1 MAKGQLTEIQII
13 SGCIDN
19 DRHAQEALYRK
30 YFSSMMAMLMK
41 HTSDKNLSMEIL
53 NNGMLRVFQKID
65 QYEQKGSLEG
75 WIRRIVYHALCNH
88 FQSNSNYIKYL
99 ILEDHDAAI
108 PPAAED
114 QSKYDNLLELINS
127 LPAATAKVFKLYAIE
142 GYRHR
147 EISDILGISIG
158 TSKWHLSEARKQLK
172 EKIMQS
178 ENYSNYGA

>member
-1 MAKGQLTEIQII
+1 MAKRQLTEIQII

-19 DRHAQEALYRK
+19 DRHAQEILYRK
-30 YFSSMMAMLMK
+30 YFSPMMAMLMK

-53 NNGMLRVFQKID
+53 NNGMLRVFQKIG
-65 QYEQKGSLEG
+65 QFEQKGSLEG

-88 FQSNSNYIKYL
+88 FQSKSNYIKYL
-99 ILEDHDAAI
+99 ILEDHDAPI
-108 PPAAED
+108 RPAVED
-114 QSKYDNLLELINS
+114 QSKFDNLLEMINE
-127 LPAATAKVFKLYAIE
+127 LPLATSKVFKLYAID

-147 EISDILGISIG
+147 EISDILNISIG
-158 TSKWHLSEARKQLK
+158 TSKWHLSEARKKLK

>member
-1 MAKGQLTEIQII
+1 MAKSQLTETQLI

-19 DRHAQEALYRK
+19 DRYAQEILYRK
-30 YFSSMMAMLMK
+30 YFSSMMAMLMR

-53 NNGMLRVFQKID
+53 NSGMLRVFQKIG
-65 QYEQKGSLEG
+65 QFEQKGSLEG

-88 FQSNSNYIKYL
+88 FQSKSNYIKYL
-99 ILEDHDAAI
+99 ILEDHDAPI
-108 PPAAED
+108 RPAAED
-114 QSKYDNLLELINS
+114 QSKLDNLLELINS
-127 LPAATAKVFKLYAIE
+127 LPDATARVFKLYAID

-147 EISDILGISIG
+147 EIAEILNISSG